1 MGLLLLNVHMVQEN
15 TAFRVGYINDIAF
28 MNHKGSPDHGKSTLA
43 FFRIAAH
50 GLIDHDSLRIFFLD
64 CFRAHQARFIHGAF
78 QTAVR
83 KGNTIFAFNNGPFRM
98 GRTQSRSCYGNICCG
113 VDGRGSMSLG
123 LKRAASNADRS
134 APRSE
139 RMAAAESP
147 SVKTFTS
154 TAFMLAPP
162 VV

>member
-1 MGLLLLNVHMVQEN
+1 
-15 TAFRVGYINDIAF
+15 
-28 MNHKGSPDHGKSTLA
+28 
-43 FFRIAAH
+43 
-50 GLIDHDSLRIFFLD
+50 
-64 CFRAHQARFIHGAF
+64 
-78 QTAVR
+78 
-83 KGNTIFAFNNGPFRM
+83 M

-123 LKRAASNADRS
+123 LKRAASNAGPVPP
-134 APRSE
+134 PRSE